1 MGELCLAKSLT
12 VNAKNRAF
20 STKSYQNPER
30 RDNMPE
36 TDFSPELA
44 VRLSKIA
51 HNLCNDVP
59 HDIGITLA
67 QEVTRFYAEEPGEE

>member
-1 MGELCLAKSLT
+1 
-12 VNAKNRAF
+12 
-20 STKSYQNPER
+20 
-30 RDNMPE
+30 MPE

-44 VRLSKIA
+44 VRLKRIVDA
-51 HNLCNDVP
+51 QFTCIIIVP